1 MKSTGKIID
10 LSRDFKTMK
19 PKITLLLDNSE
30 IESIDE
36 LKDLKL
42 NIELKKWYQKRSLD
56 ANAYAWVLLGKL
68 QEALEVPK
76 EIIYKDLIRYVGDY
90 EVIPIKN
97 EAVEKFKNAWSRNGL
112 GWVTETTKSKLE
124 GFTNVIAYY
133 GSSSYDTKQM
143 ARLIDLIIQECK
155 QQNIEVMTEE
165 EVNSLLE
172 SWK

>member
-10 LSRDFKTMK
+10 ISRDFKTMK
-19 PKITLLLDNSE
+19 PKITLLLDNNE
-30 IESIDE
+30 VESIEE
-36 LKDLKL
+36 LIDLKL
-42 NIELKKWYQKRSLD
+42 NIELKKWYKKRSLD
-56 ANAYAWVLLGKL
+56 ANGYAWVLLGKL
-68 QEALEVPK
+68 QEVLNIPK
-76 EIIYKDLIRYVGDY
+76 ESIYKDLIKNVGDY

-97 EAVEKFKNAWSRNGL
+97 EVVEKFKNAWSRNGL

-124 GFTNVIAYY
+124 GYTNVIAYY

-155 QQNIEVMTEE
+155 QQNIEVITEE